1 MLSLTL
7 FLFAYDTVCYQ
18 TAITRD
24 LPLKNQYSSLIPISF
39 KSVVSK
45 TLTLLLT
52 KTNCSS
58 LTRFVK
64 LRLVHTVNT
73 VLQASAV
80 DVNCLDESGMSPL
93 LAYLRTGGRHMS
105 KVLVKHNVEVK
116 IICGDL
122 FEISALHLISYH
134 KLHYLHYLHEF
145 FLGRDNSQ
153 RYLQTKDAI
162 FDYFLDNFEEQNG
175 SRNGSSESVR
185 TGDGLLTKAIL
196 SHPNGT
202 KVIDE
207 CFDEEGYNALQR
219 APQRRKFTCH
229 PEISFIGCKPLL
241 RNCQWLFPFM
251 AFSITCCEIKTLS

>member
-219 APQRRKFTCH
+219 APQGANLPAIQKFLSLGANPFLETANGF
-229 PEISFIGCKPLL
+229 SPL
-241 RNCQWLFPFM
+241 WLSVLH
-251 AFSITCCEIKTLS
+251 AVK